1 MMAAQLIITC
11 ASNRVSLLP
20 PEPPTQ
26 AYVDLSSDLPDNST
40 AVPIASQRP
49 FEDTQTLFSQL
60 DPQQWLMPELFPWDQ
75 WSSLFEEPV
84 V

>member
-20 PEPPTQ
+20 SEPPTQ
-26 AYVDLSSDLPDNST
+26 AYADLSSDLTDNST
-40 AVPIASQRP
+40 TAIAPQDP
-49 FEDTQTLFSQL
+49 LEDTQAFFSQL

-75 WSSLFEEPV
+75 WSSLLEEPMV
-84 V
+84 